1 MNRPVLAFF
10 PLNKSLDTTFL
21 LSGWSKGDSIAEVE
35 SVCDA
40 ATDKFWGI
48 IIRLNYSDGTTEEQ
62 YLPFNEFIH
71 EWQYASMAV
80 VPKKKQNT
88 EGNLKIESAV
98 VRVCYYNN
106 ANTAYFDNISLT
118 EEPAQ
123 TYVYDEK
130 GNLTSVKSTGNG
142 SEGYRYDN
150 TTENLLEVATAGS
163 GTYAYEYKN
172 AKNKYLP
179 TKVSNDGVSMN
190 IAYDQYGEATSTTLT
205 DKNFSSQMFSTA
217 KYENGPFDRTD

>member
-1 MNRPVLAFF
+1 
-10 PLNKSLDTTFL
+10 
-21 LSGWSKGDSIAEVE
+21 
-35 SVCDA
+35 
-40 ATDKFWGI
+40 
-48 IIRLNYSDGTTEEQ
+48 
-62 YLPFNEFIH
+62 
-71 EWQYASMAV
+71 MAV
-80 VPKKKQNT
+80 VPKKKQN
-88 EGNLKIESAV
+88 EKGDLKIESAT

-163 GTYAYEYKN
+163 GTYAY
-172 AKNKYLP
+172 
-179 TKVSNDGVSMN
+179 
-190 IAYDQYGEATSTTLT
+190 DQYGEATSTT
-205 DKNFSSQMFSTA
+205 KI
-217 KYENGPFDRTD
+217 